1 MDALGKPNEIRFY
14 FSDLP
19 AGSFPEFHRN
29 ERRHIAAEPVHY
41 PCPSLERLYLV
52 VPELR
57 DVVVKIDYIGPFAY
71 MVAGPAVRLFI
82 EELRVFVPE
91 YGIRG
96 SVIVDYIDHAA
107 HAFIVDGIH
116 KSPEILECTV
126 FRVDTAVILICIR
139 AAKSTF
145 AVQLSDRV
153 DRKEPD
159 DVSSQSLYAVEIGN
173 QSTESTFICVIA
185 YKDRIDHLIL
195 QCGIG
200 VCCHNKTS

>member
-1 MDALGKPNEIRFY
+1 
-14 FSDLP
+14 
-19 AGSFPEFHRN
+19 
-29 ERRHIAAEPVHY
+29 
-41 PCPSLERLYLV
+41 
-52 VPELR
+52 
-57 DVVVKIDYIGPFAY
+57 

-96 SVIVDYIDHAA
+96 SVIVDYINHAA

-159 DVSSQSLYAVEIGN
+159 DVSSQSLYAVEIRDDRPEAAFFGMVSDVN
-173 QSTESTFICVIA
+173 RI
-185 YKDRIDHLIL
+185 YKLFLQGRISILCHFDSLLIVTAVKAGDAFDPFAKL
-195 QCGIG
+195 Y
-200 VCCHNKTS
+200 HEA